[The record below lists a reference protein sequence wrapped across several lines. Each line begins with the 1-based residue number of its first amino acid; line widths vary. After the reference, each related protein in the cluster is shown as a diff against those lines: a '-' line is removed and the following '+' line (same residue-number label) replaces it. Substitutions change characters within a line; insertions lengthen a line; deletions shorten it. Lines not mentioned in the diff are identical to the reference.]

1 MRLENVQ
8 SSENEDEAHCIV
20 LYKLSEGLTWKQSF
34 TFCIFLSRLAFYF
47 FSTESTYDGYF

>member
-20 LYKLSEGLTWKQSF
+20 LYCKLSEGLTWKQSL
-34 TFCIFLSRLAFYF
+34 LSFIF